1 MNNMNED
8 AVLKVENIY
17 KSFPGT
23 QALKGVSLE
32 IKRGE
37 IHSLV
42 GENGAGKSTLVNI
55 ISGVLN
61 ADKGKVFL
69 QGEEVHYHGPSDAQK
84 AGVGFV
90 HQELALCPHVT
101 VADNVFFGRLPQKK
115 GIVDRKALNKAASE
129 VLEPFK
135 ANIRPDQKVAHLSVA
150 QQQIVEI
157 ARAISLD
164 CKIVIFDEPTS
175 SLNESEAETL
185 FDIIRDI
192 RGRGISVIYISHK
205 LSEIYEMCDRITVLR
220 DGSKIATHNVTDTTT
235 NTIISEMV
243 GRELGNLYPPKSTKL
258 GKPLMEVKGL
268 TQKPY
273 FDDISFS
280 MQEGEIL
287 GLGGLVGAG
296 RTEVARAICGIDA
309 IEKGEVFIQGQKVK
323 IHNYHHAI
331 QNGLCYLSEDRK
343 LDGLFLRMSI
353 TDNIIPLILGKI
365 SKNMLV
371 QRKATRDVAL
381 QYKKML
387 NIKFASPGQ
396 KVGSLSGG
404 NQQKVMIA
412 KLLAV
417 EPKIIIMDEPTR
429 GIDVGAKSEI
439 HNMLRDLCNKGI
451 GIIVIS
457 SEMPELIGLCDR
469 IVIMNEGV
477 KRGELKGNEITQNN
491 IISTI
496 SEKSKSV
503 LGG

>member
-1 MNNMNED
+1 MKAN
-8 AVLKVENIY
+8 AVLKVEGMY

-32 IKRGE
+32 IKKGE

-61 ADKGKVFL
+61 ADAGKVFL
-69 QGEEVHYHGPSDAQK
+69 QGEEVCYKDPSEAQK

-90 HQELALCPHVT
+90 HQELALCSHVT
-101 VADNVFFGRLPQKK
+101 VADNVFFGRLPQKM
-115 GIVDRKALNKAASE
+115 GIVDRKTLNEATRK
-129 VLEPFK
+129 VLEPFN
-135 ANIRPDQKVAHLSVA
+135 ANIKPEQKVADLSIA

-157 ARAISLD
+157 ARALSLD

-192 RGRGISVIYISHK
+192 KKRGIGVIYISHK
-205 LSEIYEMCDRITVLR
+205 LSEIYAMCDRITVLR
-220 DGSKIATHNVTDTTT
+220 DGKKIATHDVADTTSDI
-235 NTIISEMV
+235 IISEMV
-243 GRELGNLYPPKSTKL
+243 GHELGNLYPEKSSKT
-258 GKPLMEVKGL
+258 GKSIMEVSGITKN
-268 TQKPY
+268 PY
-273 FDDISFS
+273 FKDISFS
-280 MQEGEIL
+280 VKEGEIL
-287 GLGGLVGAG
+287 GLGGLVGSG

-309 IEKGEVFIQGQKVK
+309 IDTGEVLIEGKK
-323 IHNYHHAI
+323 PRINKYSDAI
-331 QNGLCYLSEDRK
+331 QNGLCYMSEDRK

-353 TDNIIPLILGKI
+353 TNNVIPLILKKV
-365 SKNMLV
+365 SKNKLMQWKTANEIV
-371 QRKATRDVAL
+371 HK
-381 QYKKML
+381 YKKML
-387 NIKFASPGQ
+387 NIKFADAGQ
-396 KVGSLSGG
+396 KVSSLSGG

-439 HNMLRDLCNKGI
+439 HNMLRQLCDKGI

-457 SEMPELIGLCDR
+457 SEMTELIGLCDR
-469 IVIMNEGV
+469 VVVINEGE
-477 KRGELKGNEITQNN
+477 KMGELIGNQISQEN

-496 SEKSKSV
+496 SKSKIC
-503 LGG
+503 

>member
-8 AVLKVENIY
+8 EVLKVENIY

-32 IKRGE
+32 IKKGE

-55 ISGVLN
+55 ISGVLC
-61 ADKGKVFL
+61 ADEGKVFL
-69 QGEEVHYHGPSDAQK
+69 QGEEVHYHGPSDAQN

-101 VADNVFFGRLPQKK
+101 VADNIFFGRLPQKI
-115 GIVDRKALNKAASE
+115 GIVDRKALNKAARN
-129 VLEPFK
+129 VLEPFN
-135 ANIRPDQKVAHLSVA
+135 ANIRPDQKVADLSVA

-157 ARAISLD
+157 ARALSLD

-175 SLNESEAETL
+175 SLNESEAESL
-185 FDIIRDI
+185 FNIIRDI
-192 RGRGISVIYISHK
+192 KKRGISVIYISHK

-220 DGSKIATHNVTDTTT
+220 DGNKIATHDVIDTTT

-243 GRELGNLYPPKSTKL
+243 GRELGNLYPPKCTKL
-258 GKPLMEVKGL
+258 GKPLMKVQGL
-268 TQKPY
+268 SQKPY
-273 FDDISFS
+273 FNDISFS
-280 MQEGEIL
+280 INEGEIL

-296 RTEVARAICGIDA
+296 RTEVARAICGIDP
-309 IEKGEVFIQGQKVK
+309 IEKGEIYIQGQRVK
-323 IHNYHHAI
+323 IHNYQHAI
-331 QNGLCYLSEDRK
+331 QHGLCYLSEDRK
-343 LDGLFLRMSI
+343 LDGLFLGMSI
-353 TDNIIPLILGKI
+353 TDNVIPLILNKV
-365 SKNMLV
+365 SKRMMV
-371 QRKATRDVAL
+371 QRKTTHDVAL
-381 QYKKML
+381 QYKEML

-439 HNMLRDLCNKGI
+439 HSMLRDLCNKGI

-469 IVIMNEGV
+469 IVVMNEGT
-477 KRGELKGNEITQNN
+477 KRGELKGDEITQNN

-496 SEKSKSV
+496 SESKSV